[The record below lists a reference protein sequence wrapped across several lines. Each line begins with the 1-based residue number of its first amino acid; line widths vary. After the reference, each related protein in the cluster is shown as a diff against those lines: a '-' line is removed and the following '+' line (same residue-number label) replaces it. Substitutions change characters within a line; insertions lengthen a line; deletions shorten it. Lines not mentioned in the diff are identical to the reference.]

1 METAQPNNQ
10 NNDIVFEN
18 DVKYP
23 KLKSKGTGGLCDLLL
38 NEVKLIYDV
47 KKTGLKSFPK
57 VIKNACSFEL
67 IEAVTKHFEET
78 KKQLIRLEDV
88 FTILEENPVAVTCN
102 SMKSLLREMD
112 DVTENTK
119 FGTVRDAGIIL
130 AFHKIVHYE
139 ISAYTILSAF
149 AQIIDEQQIIDLI
162 EESLNES
169 KVTELRLLKILSF
182 LQLSSDEN

>member
-1 METAQPNNQ
+1 METAQSNNQ
-10 NNDIVFEN
+10 NDDLGFEN
-18 DVKYP
+18 DLKYP
-23 KLKSKGTGGLCDLLL
+23 KLKSKGTLGFCDLML
-38 NEVKLIYDV
+38 NEVKFMYDV

-57 VIKNACSFEL
+57 IIKNACSFEL
-67 IEAVTKHFEET
+67 IEAITKHFEVS

-88 FTILEENPVAVTCN
+88 FTILEENPVPENCN
-102 SMKSLLREMD
+102 SMKSLVRKVG

-119 FGTVRDAGIIL
+119 FGTIRDAGIIL
-130 AFHKIVHYE
+130 AFHKIVLFE

-169 KVTELRLLKILSF
+169 KVTELRLIKILSY
-182 LQLSSDEN
+182 LQLIPNEN